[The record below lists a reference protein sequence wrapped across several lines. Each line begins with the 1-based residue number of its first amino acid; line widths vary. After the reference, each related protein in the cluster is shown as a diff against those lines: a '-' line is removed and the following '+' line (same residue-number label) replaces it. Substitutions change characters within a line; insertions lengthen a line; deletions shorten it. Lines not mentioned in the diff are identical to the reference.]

1 MRHQRATIEQAMFC
15 CQSSQSDK
23 VKGDSSSTT
32 LSGKKERCTCYQM
45 TTRKSSERERERKR
59 VCRYLRACVKRQ
71 RERGSKCVYLKWE
84 REPGFQR
91 HSPPPRPV
99 RSSLFCFNE
108 FECQVPFPTKHPD
121 SNFPRE
127 KQMSGPDIDWIQF
140 WKWNCCFPKFWSFR
154 DSNCGFIASDATVN
168 CATLIGYK

>member
-84 REPGFQR
+84 RESQGF
-91 HSPPPRPV
+91 SATPPPTRSKLSLLLQRVWMSSSFSDQTSGFKFPARETNV
-99 RSSLFCFNE
+99 RSRHWLNTILKMELLF
-108 FECQVPFPTKHPD
+108 
-121 SNFPRE
+121 S
-127 KQMSGPDIDWIQF
+127 
-140 WKWNCCFPKFWSFR
+140 
-154 DSNCGFIASDATVN
+154 
-168 CATLIGYK
+168 

>member
-84 REPGFQR
+84 RESQGF
-91 HSPPPRPV
+91 SATPPPPDPFEALSFASTSLNVKFLFRPNIRIQISRARNKCPV
-99 RSSLFCFNE
+99 PTLTEYN
-108 FECQVPFPTKHPD
+108 FENGTVVFL
-121 SNFPRE
+121 NFGRF
-127 KQMSGPDIDWIQF
+127 GI
-140 WKWNCCFPKFWSFR
+140 R
-154 DSNCGFIASDATVN
+154 TAG
-168 CATLIGYK
+168 L